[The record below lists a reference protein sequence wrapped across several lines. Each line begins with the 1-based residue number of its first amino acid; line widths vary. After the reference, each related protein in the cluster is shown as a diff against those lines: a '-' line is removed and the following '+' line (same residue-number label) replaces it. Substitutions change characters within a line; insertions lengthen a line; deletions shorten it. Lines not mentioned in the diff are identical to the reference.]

1 VIAADPRSGCAGVV
15 PLTGRLEAWQLE
27 LCRRP
32 DLLRDWLELHGSPLN
47 VLDPRPLRRNA
58 AELLDVGSG
67 HGVDLKI
74 FFARKAN
81 KCLALVD
88 QAMRLGLGVDVA
100 SEPELRQVLARGVPA
115 ADVIVTAAV
124 KSAALLESCVAH
136 GVTVV
141 IDNEDE
147 YEQLAGA
154 AERSG
159 RAATVALRL
168 APILAGRPP
177 TRFGLSVQDAIAV
190 AGRGGGALS
199 VAGVHFHIDGYAA
212 GDRVAAAAAALDLV
226 DGLRDHGHTPGFLDI
241 GGGIPMS
248 YVDSAAEWGRFWS
261 EHRRGRLGERAPITF
276 EGHGLDNVYPFHQE
290 PVHGA
295 WLDQVLGGEVVVRGR
310 RRSLA
315 EAIRQSGLHLR
326 CEPGRALLDGCG
338 MTAARVAFRKQR
350 GDGIWLIGVEMN
362 RTQCRSGSDDFL
374 VDPLLIRPQASATT
388 RPTGPIEAY
397 LVGAYCIERELLTWR
412 RLSFPDGV
420 EVGDIVVFP
429 NTAGYLMHLLESS
442 SHQLPLARNLVLTTT
457 DAPYLDP
464 IDADEGVRSPR
475 GRRDRRS

>member
-1 VIAADPRSGCAGVV
+1 MRASGVRAIDPRSGCAGVV
-15 PLTGRLEAWQLE
+15 PLTGRLEAWELE

-32 DLLRDWLELHGSPLN
+32 GLVRDWLEVHGSPLN

-58 AELLDVGSG
+58 AELLDVAGR
-67 HGVDLKI
+67 HGVDLQI

-88 QAMRLGLGVDVA
+88 QAARLGLGVDVA
-100 SEPELRQVLARGVPA
+100 SEAELRQALARGVPA

-124 KSAALLESCVAH
+124 KSAALLEACVAH
-136 GVTVV
+136 GATVV

-147 YEQLAGA
+147 YELLAGT

-159 RAATVALRL
+159 TTAMVALRL
-168 APILAGRPP
+168 APTLAGRPP
-177 TRFGLSVQDAIAV
+177 TRFGMSFDDAIGV

-199 VAGVHFHIDGYAA
+199 VAGVHFHIDGYVAA
-212 GDRVAAAAAALDLV
+212 DRVAAAAAALDLV
-226 DGLRDHGHTPGFLDI
+226 DALRDHGHTPGFLDI

-248 YVDSAAEWGRFWS
+248 YVDSAAEWDRFWS
-261 EHRRGRLGERAPITF
+261 EHRRGLLGERAPITF
-276 EGHGLDNVYPFHQE
+276 EGHGLGNVYPFHQH
-290 PVHGA
+290 PVDGA
-295 WLDQVLGGEVVVRGR
+295 WLEEVLGGDVGARGR
-310 RRSLA
+310 RQSLA
-315 EAIRQSGLHLR
+315 EAIRQRGLRLR

-338 MTAARVAFRKQR
+338 MTAARVAFRKRR
-350 GDGIWLIGVEMN
+350 GDGTWLIGVEMN

-374 VDPLLIRPQASATT
+374 VDPLLIRPHTGGTT

-442 SHQLPLARNLVLTTT
+442 SHQLPLARNLIVTST

-464 IDADEGVRSPR
+464 IDAG
-475 GRRDRRS
+475 

>member
-1 VIAADPRSGCAGVV
+1 MIAADPRSGCAGVV
-15 PLTGRLEAWQLE
+15 PLTGRLEEWELE
-27 LCRRP
+27 LCRHP
-32 DLLRDWLELHGSPLN
+32 DVLRDWLELYGSPLN
-47 VLDPRPLRRNA
+47 ILDPRPLQKNA
-58 AELLDVGSG
+58 AELLDAGSR

-74 FFARKAN
+74 FFACKAN

-88 QAMRLGLGVDVA
+88 QAARLGLGVDVA
-100 SEPELRQVLARGVPA
+100 SETELLQALARGVPA
-115 ADVIVTAAV
+115 ADVVVTAAV
-124 KSAALLESCVAH
+124 KSAALLGACVEH

-141 IDNEDE
+141 VDNEDE
-147 YEQLAGA
+147 HEQLSGL
-154 AERSG
+154 AERSKKPV
-159 RAATVALRL
+159 TVALRL

-177 TRFGLSVQDAIAV
+177 TRFGLSFDDAIGV
-190 AGRGGGALS
+190 AGRGGRALS

-212 GDRVAAAAAALDLV
+212 ADRRSAAASALDLV
-226 DGLRDHGHTPGFLDI
+226 DALRDHGHAPTFLDI
-241 GGGIPMS
+241 GGGIPVS
-248 YVDSAAEWGRFWS
+248 YVDSAAEWNQFWS
-261 EHRRGRLGERAPITF
+261 EHRRGLLGERAPITF
-276 EGHGLDNVYPFHQE
+276 EGHSLGHVYPFHQE

-295 WLDQVLGGEVVVRGR
+295 WLEQVLGGEIVVSGR

-315 EAIRQSGLHLR
+315 EAISLAGLHLR

-338 MTAARVAFRKQR
+338 MTAARVAFRKRR
-350 GDGIWLIGVEMN
+350 GDGTWLIGVEMN

-374 VDPLLIRPQASATT
+374 VDPLLIRPRTSGTT

-420 EVGDIVVFP
+420 EVGDIVIFP

-442 SHQLPLARNLVLTTT
+442 SHQLPLARNLIVTST

-464 IDADEGVRSPR
+464 IDAD
-475 GRRDRRS
+475 

>member
-1 VIAADPRSGCAGVV
+1 MIAADPRSGCAGVV
-15 PLTGRLEAWQLE
+15 PLTGRLEAWELE

-47 VLDPRPLRRNA
+47 VLDPRPLRKNA
-58 AELLDVGSG
+58 AELLDAGSR

-81 KCLALVD
+81 KCLTLVD
-88 QAMRLGLGVDVA
+88 QAARLGLGVDVA
-100 SEPELRQVLARGVPA
+100 SEAELRQVLARDVPA
-115 ADVIVTAAV
+115 ADVVVTAAV
-124 KSAALLESCVAH
+124 KSAALLESCVAN

-147 YEQLAGA
+147 YDQLAGT
-154 AERSG
+154 AERFG
-159 RAATVALRL
+159 KAATVALRL

-177 TRFGLSVQDAIAV
+177 TRFGLSLQDAV
-190 AGRGGGALS
+190 GLAGRGGGPLAI
-199 VAGVHFHIDGYAA
+199 AGVHFHIDGYAA
-212 GDRVAAAAAALDLV
+212 ADRVSAAAAALDLV
-226 DGLRDHGHTPGFLDI
+226 AALRDRGHTPSFLDI

-248 YVDSAAEWGRFWS
+248 YVDSAAEWDRFWS
-261 EHRRGRLGERAPITF
+261 EHRRGLLGERAPITF
-276 EGHGLDNVYPFHQE
+276 EGHGLGSVYPFHQQ

-295 WLDQVLGGEVVVRGR
+295 WLEQVLGADVVVSGR

-315 EAIRQSGLHLR
+315 EAIRLAGLHLR
-326 CEPGRALLDGCG
+326 CEPGRSLLNGCG
-338 MTAARVAFRKQR
+338 MTAARVAFRKRR
-350 GDGIWLIGVEMN
+350 GDGTWLIGVEMN

-374 VDPLLIRPQASATT
+374 VDPLLIRPRAAGTT

-420 EVGDIVVFP
+420 EVGDIVIFP
-429 NTAGYLMHLLESS
+429 NTAGYLMHILESS
-442 SHQLPLARNLVLTTT
+442 SHQLPLARNLIVTSP

-464 IDADEGVRSPR
+464 IDAS
-475 GRRDRRS
+475 